1 MLGLFAGFALLLVF
15 FAIPQSCLAQGGVG
29 ELTGVIT
36 DPSGGRMPK
45 VAATLTNNATGQ
57 VHNTIA
63 SDSGFYR
70 FADLPVVGTYSLKVS
85 ASNFKTFEAGD
96 IVVEVGRTVT
106 LDVHLEL
113 GTASQVVQV
122 EVGVQLMQ
130 TTESQVGDV
139 LDQKDWQSLPLE
151 TRSQN
156 SFIYT
161 LAGANPD
168 AGTGR
173 GAAVDGARSGTG
185 NFLVDGY
192 DNNEQGQGGRGSLAG
207 GAGINGAGGA
217 NTSISPDAIEEYR
230 VIEHLPPAE
239 YGKTGGFVTDTVLK
253 SGTDKFHGSLFEY
266 NRIQALAANSWF
278 SNASG
283 ETDHLVRNQFGG
295 SVGGPII
302 KGKTFF
308 FFTTEA
314 HRERESTPLTF
325 TSTTQQFLNFV
336 NSGAFETF
344 MESNPNGL
352 CVTFTGAACPGA
364 FNHSATLGPI
374 FNQLYK
380 AEPFPLAT
388 SNFSQCGGG
397 LYTGGGDGYALTPQ
411 CTGGGITYPVPVFGQ
426 ATVAQPTALNQIR
439 YSSKVDQKLSDTQ
452 QLSGSF
458 LYENADS
465 STAFAGG
472 DGSYGVNEPV
482 HGRGMNAGITWT
494 WTLSPTVTNQARIS
508 YVRHTFNFPGDAAAS
523 ALGAPSIV
531 TEFDPLAISFGNSS
545 GLPQLFTE
553 NAFIYRDDLSFT
565 RGKHSFKTGFSYER
579 TRNGS
584 SFEADN
590 DGQFLPYGIED
601 LVTDMTFS
609 DQADAVVFGHP
620 AYGSWYEATAAVDPA
635 TGARP
640 DYYRGYRANDYAAYF
655 QDDWRITKTLTL
667 NLGLRYDYFGVPHN
681 FQPGLDSNF
690 YFGSTTTPFTTTSDN
705 PFIPADVPFYAG
717 IANGSIIQKNS
728 NLWNK
733 DTNNFAPRAGF
744 AWDTFGNSKFVVRG
758 GYGIGYDQMYNNIY
772 ENIRFNP
779 PAYCACSFGALINN
793 VPGGALETPGIY
805 GVPFTATS
813 DFVNPAILPVL
824 PDPTPRNIDENL
836 VTPYYEQVNF
846 GFQYEIS
853 KDFSLETDYIGTFG
867 KKLLGLVE
875 ADTFDGRDACD
886 APPGPTAANPAGGYP
901 AGTPCAN
908 AGFPDGFSNARPNT
922 SLAGD
927 TLRAN
932 DFSSIYHGLQ
942 VILRK
947 RFTNG
952 LQFNAN
958 YTFSKALDQLSDVF
972 FGKLGSFPSDSQ
984 NVWNDYGP
992 ADFDVKH
999 RFVTSFNYDLPF
1011 FKANRWLGGWSA
1023 SGIITLQSGTPF
1035 SVIDTCGSCDTNE
1048 DGIFEDR
1055 ASYSGQTLIGHG
1067 SPANGYLVQSAFSQT
1082 ICPPTVNAG
1091 LWCEG
1096 GSARNAFV
1104 GPGYKNVDFGVAKSF
1119 AVTEHAKLTFAAN
1132 FFNLLNHPSFSNPDA
1147 DVNDGANFGLSFST
1161 VSQARITQLAL
1172 RLDF

>member
-1 MLGLFAGFALLLVF
+1 MLGVLSGLAMLFVLFGA
-15 FAIPQSCLAQGGVG
+15 PQTCLAQGSG
-29 ELTGVIT
+29 ELTGLVT
-36 DPSGGRMPK
+36 DPSGASVSRAT
-45 VAATLTNNATGQ
+45 VTLTNNATGA
-57 VHNTIA
+57 VRETKTTDA
-63 SDSGFYR
+63 GVYR
-70 FADLPVVGTYSLKVS
+70 FPDLPVIGAYNLRVS
-85 ASNFKTFEAGD
+85 STSFKTFDAAD
-96 IVVEVGRTVT
+96 IVITVGRTVSI
-106 LDVHLEL
+106 DVHLEL
-113 GTASQVVQV
+113 GSAAQTVQV

-168 AGTGR
+168 SGTGR

-230 VIEHLPPAE
+230 VIEHLLPAE
-239 YGKTGGFVTDTVLK
+239 YGTTGGFTTDTVLK

-266 NRIQALAANSWF
+266 NRIQALAANNWF
-278 SNASG
+278 SDKSG

-302 KGKTFF
+302 RDKTFF
-308 FFTTEA
+308 FFTVEE
-314 HRERESTPLTF
+314 HRLRQSTPLTF
-325 TSTTQQFLNFV
+325 TSTTSQFLDFV

-344 MESNPNGL
+344 MESNPAGF
-352 CVTFTGAACPGA
+352 CVVNTGAACPGA
-364 FNHSATLGPI
+364 FSHAATLGPI
-374 FNQLYK
+374 FNTLYK
-380 AEPFPLAT
+380 DEPFPLAT
-388 SNFSQCGGG
+388 SNFNNIGAGLFTGG
-397 LYTGGGDGYALTPQ
+397 LD
-411 CTGGGITYPVPVFGQ
+411 YPVPVYGQ
-426 ATVAQPTALNQIR
+426 ATVAQGTSLNQIR
-439 YSSKVDQKLSDTQ
+439 YTGKVDQKLSDKQ

-458 LYENADS
+458 LYENAD
-465 STAFAGG
+465 TENAFAGG
-472 DGSYGVNEPV
+472 DGTYGVNEPV
-482 HGRGMNAGITWT
+482 HGRGINAGITWT
-494 WTLSPTVTNQARIS
+494 WTLSPTVTNQARMS
-508 YVRHTFNFPGDAAAS
+508 YVRHTFDFPGDPAAT
-523 ALGAPSIV
+523 ALGAPSVV
-531 TEFDPLAISFGNSS
+531 TAFDPLAISFGNSS
-545 GLPQLFTE
+545 GLPQFFTE
-553 NAFIYRDDLSFT
+553 NAFIYRDDISFT
-565 RGKHSFKTGFSYER
+565 KGKHSFKTGFSYER

-590 DGQFLPYGIED
+590 DGLFEPYGIED

-609 DQADAVVFGHP
+609 DQADQVLFGGP
-620 AYGSWYEATAAVDPA
+620 TYGSWYDATAAVNPQ
-635 TGARP
+635 TGDRP
-640 DYYRGYRANDYAAYF
+640 VYYRGYRANQYAAYF
-655 QDDWRITKTLTL
+655 QDDWRITKTLTF

-681 FQPGLDSNF
+681 YVPGLDSNF

-705 PFIPADVPFYAG
+705 PFIPVNNPFYAG
-717 IANGSIIQKNS
+717 IANGSIEQKNS

-733 DTNNFAPRAGF
+733 DTNNFGPRAGF

-758 GYGIGYDQMYNNIY
+758 GYGIGYDRMYNNIY

-779 PAYCACSFGALINN
+779 PAYCACSFGALVNG
-793 VPGGALETPGIY
+793 VPGGGLETPGIY

-813 DFVNPAILPVL
+813 DFANPAILPVL
-824 PDPTPRNIDENL
+824 PKPTPRNIDQNL
-836 VTPYYEQVNF
+836 VTPYYEQATF

-867 KKLLGLVE
+867 KKLLGLIN
-875 ADTFDGRDACD
+875 ADTFDGRTACD
-886 APPGPTAANPAGGYP
+886 APPTGGYA

-908 AGFPDGFSNARPNT
+908 AGFANGFSSARPNT
-922 SLAGD
+922 TLAGD
-927 TLRAN
+927 TLREN
-932 DFSSIYHGLQ
+932 GFSSNYNGLQ

-958 YTFSKALDQLSDVF
+958 YTFSKSLDTLSDVF
-972 FGKLGSFPSDSQ
+972 VSKLGSYPSDNE
-984 NVWNDYGP
+984 NVQNDYGP

-999 RFVTSFNYDLPF
+999 RFVASFNYDLPF
-1011 FKANRWLGGWSA
+1011 FKQNRWIGGWSA

-1035 SVIDTCGSCDTNE
+1035 SVIDTCGSCDTNQ

-1082 ICPPTVNAG
+1082 VCPPTVNDG

-1096 GSARNAFV
+1096 GSSRNAFV
-1104 GPGYKNVDFGVAKSF
+1104 GPGYKNVDFGVAKAF
-1119 AVTEHAKLTFAAN
+1119 RINERAKLTFAAN
-1132 FFNLLNHPSFSNPDA
+1132 FFNILNHPSFSNPDSNL
-1147 DVNDGANFGLSFST
+1147 NDGPGIFGYSQGT
-1161 VSQARITQLAL
+1161 VSLARVTQLAL